1 MSEQNPIDR
10 FVSSLRRRLNRFRL
24 FDCLIWGVGTGAF
37 VLFVVS
43 LLYIVRGY
51 AVPAEWLIALPL
63 AVLATALLGWSFAR
77 RDDEATARF
86 ADDFFGLKDALSS
99 YLHFR
104 REKRG
109 GAVYELQERT
119 TAAQVG
125 ALAPTQVAYHWPRRL
140 IAFVCGLA
148 LACTVLA
155 FKEASPEVV
164 ERLRVEEETAAKT
177 EEINAFL
184 EELVDES
191 FVRRDDAPDAV
202 KDGVK
207 EYFQRIHRT
216 EGGWAFLRASFS
228 SRSQTPPGLEPETQ
242 SQFTPRPMARSSV

>member
-24 FDCLIWGVGTGAF
+24 FDCLIRGAGTGAF

-109 GAVYELQERT
+109 GAVYELQERA
-119 TAAQVG
+119 TAA
-125 ALAPTQVAYHWPRRL
+125 QVAYHWPRRL

-148 LACTVLA
+148 LACMVLA

-177 EEINAFL
+177 EEINVFL

-216 EGGWAFLRASFS
+216 EGG
-228 SRSQTPPGLEPETQ
+228 
-242 SQFTPRPMARSSV
+242 